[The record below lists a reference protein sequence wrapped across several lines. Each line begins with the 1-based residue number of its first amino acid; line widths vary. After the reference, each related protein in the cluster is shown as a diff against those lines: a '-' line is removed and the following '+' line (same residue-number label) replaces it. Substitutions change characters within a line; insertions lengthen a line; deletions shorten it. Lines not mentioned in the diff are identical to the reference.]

1 MNNYELLIVEDDH
14 IFTWMQSKLVK
25 KSTLHSG
32 PLTFT
37 NGKEAIEYLDE
48 HAANLPSM
56 LVLLDIN
63 MPVLNGWQF
72 LEELQTKPYSSR
84 VRVVMLTSSVETSDK
99 EKSETYPQVIGYYEK
114 PLSLEICAEIKS
126 VFLN

>member
-1 MNNYELLIVEDDH
+1 MTQYDLLIVEDDKV
-14 IFTWMQSKLVK
+14 FTWMQSKMVK
-25 KSTLHSG
+25 KSTLHQG
-32 PLTFT
+32 PLTFS
-37 NGKEAIEYLDE
+37 NGKEAIEYLDL
-48 HAANLPSM
+48 HASNLPSL

-72 LEELQTKPYSSR
+72 LDELQKKPYASH
-84 VRVVMLTSSVETSDK
+84 VKVVMLTSSVELTDK
-99 EKSETYPQVIGYYEK
+99 EKSGTYPQVIGYYEK